1 MNGAIHN
8 VDRLAVFVCVVD
20 NQSMTQAAELVCLS
34 QPCISKYIKE
44 LEEAFGVP
52 LLDRAGRRIV
62 PTEAG
67 RILYRFAKNLG
78 GLLEDMD
85 NAISEFRGGQVG
97 TLTIGASTPIGTY
110 LLPPVLGRFK
120 TQHPGSDVTL
130 HLGSSDEIYQQVE
143 NGDLQIG
150 LTTGHSIPPDLE
162 AEIFCKDEM
171 VVVASP
177 RHPLA
182 DQGKITVQQLAEE
195 GVVHSPRG
203 STTYGLMREAWDR
216 LGIKPRLVMGLD
228 QAEALKRFVEE
239 QVGVSL
245 LCRISVARELASGAL
260 RELKVEGGGF
270 WCDFNIVHHPCRY
283 QSPIVRNF
291 VTFLRERAPNV
302 LQEIERV
309 PERALSVA
317 EPGSPRAKLKANRSL
332 NEARGKA
339 RCMTPFK
346 QS

>member
-8 VDRLAVFVCVVD
+8 VDRLMVFVCVVD
-20 NQSMTQAAELVCLS
+20 KQSVTQAAELVYLS
-34 QPCISKYIKE
+34 QPCVSKYIKE

-52 LLDRAGRRIV
+52 LLERAGRRIV

-67 RILYRFAKNLG
+67 KILYRFAKNLV
-78 GLLEDMD
+78 GLLDDMD

-97 TLTIGASTPIGTY
+97 TLTMGASTPIGTY
-110 LLPPVLGRFK
+110 LLPPILGRFK
-120 TQHPGSDVTL
+120 AQHLGSDVTL

-143 NGDLQIG
+143 DGDLQIG
-150 LTTGHSIPPDLE
+150 LTTGHSIPRDLASE
-162 AEIFCKDEM
+162 FFCRDEM

-245 LCRISVARELASGAL
+245 LCRISVARELASGVL
-260 RELKVEGGGF
+260 RELKVEGGDF

-283 QSPIVRNF
+283 QAPIVRNF
-291 VTFLRERAPNV
+291 LTYLREQAPHV
-302 LQEIERV
+302 LQEIEHV
-309 PERALSVA
+309 PELALSAV
-317 EPGSPRAKLKANRSL
+317 EQGSPRAKLKANPSL
-332 NEARGKA
+332 IEARAKP

-346 QS
+346 HP